1 VANHEL
7 ANQTALVTTGD
18 STQLIAM
25 HWLDGKPNL
34 RLRRNSEASVVVALP
49 EIALRYS
56 ASKSTLRRC
65 IGHQPFRDRSVAWVD
80 CDREPLAGS
89 LTCDR
94 CTAVNAT
101 FASQLHHAHNKGRS
115 ELDAAVLAHLDQP
128 NHAYLAAFRDGS
140 IKVGTSTKSRH
151 QTRLDEQGAWVAQ
164 VVANAE
170 DGFAVRSLE
179 DRITA
184 ETGLPQSVSVRR
196 KLDGLVA
203 PKTDDQLRTE
213 LSRWTNRVHELIADR
228 SDSRV
233 SPANDGWV
241 SGVSTDPVWTHV
253 HPYPLRLDSGTHD
266 LELTTASGRIVVSQ
280 RPGSTD
286 RFVCDIRQLFGLV
299 LTTDNTAIPDE
310 LAVQDSLF

>member
-1 VANHEL
+1 VAHYPI
-7 ANQTALVTTGD
+7 AYQTEPVDVGQA
-18 STQLIAM
+18 TQLVAM
-25 HWLDGKPNL
+25 HWRDGTPHL
-34 RLRRNSEASVVVALP
+34 RLRRDAASSQVVPLREV
-49 EIALRYS
+49 ALRYS
-56 ASKSTLRRC
+56 ASPSTPRRC
-65 IGHQPFRDRSVAWVD
+65 VGHKPFRDRSVEWAD
-80 CDREPLAGS
+80 CDREPIAGS

-115 ELDAAVLAHLDQP
+115 ELDAAVLSHLQTP
-128 NHAYLAAFRDGS
+128 NKVYLAAFRDGS
-140 IKVGTSTKSRH
+140 VKVGTSTKARQ

-179 DRITA
+179 DRITS

-203 PKTDDQLRTE
+203 PRPDDQLRTE
-213 LSRWTNRVHELIADR
+213 LSRWTTRVHELIADL
-228 SDSRV
+228 SDPRIS
-233 SPANDGWV
+233 ATNDGWV
-241 SGVSTDPVWTHV
+241 SGVSTDPVWNHV

-266 LELTTASGRIVVSQ
+266 LEFRTASGRVVVAQ
-280 RPGSTD
+280 RPGSDD

-299 LTTDNTAIPDE
+299 LTVDESATPDE